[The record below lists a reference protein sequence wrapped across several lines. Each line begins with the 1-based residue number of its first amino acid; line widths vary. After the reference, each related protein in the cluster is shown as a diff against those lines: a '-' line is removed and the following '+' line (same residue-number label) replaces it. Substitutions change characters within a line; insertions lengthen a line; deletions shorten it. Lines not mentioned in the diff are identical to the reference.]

1 MHHGRV
7 ADVEVD
13 EQASWLRIGQ
23 LAEATGETAKTLR
36 FYDDAGVLA
45 ASARSPAGY
54 RLYAPAMIDRVALI
68 RAGQAA
74 GLRLDEIA
82 VILDSAPD
90 REATTTVDVAAVLE
104 RIEATQQN
112 LARLHR
118 WVTERDT

>member
-1 MHHGRV
+1 M

-82 VILDSAPD
+82 VLLDSAPD
-90 REATTTVDVAAVLE
+90 REATTTVDAAAVLE
-104 RIEATQQN
+104 RIEATQEN
-112 LARLHR
+112 LARLRR
-118 WVTERDT
+118 WVAERAT